1 MRLPVHT
8 IHFLQRRCQEDT
20 DKIWSFMEDKTAEE
34 LRSHHSIRVLED
46 LRNNL
51 RLQINRMNLAWRDHS
66 PGDGNVDTAAFT
78 RLNTIVESTR
88 VDVGHVLRESGDKI
102 SHRVLWEPDAPDPS
116 DPDACPEPYTS
127 LRQFHRPVMPF
138 GHPDSPHARRP
149 PHSGGVAGRASHMSY
164 THTHPVVDDPTSSH
178 A

>member
-8 IHFLQRRCQEDT
+8 IHFLQRCCQEDT
-20 DKIWSFMEDKTAEE
+20 DKILSFMENKTEEE

-51 RLQINRMNLAWRDHS
+51 RLHINRMNLTWRDHS

-88 VDVGHVLRESGDKI
+88 VDVGHVLRESGGEI
-102 SHRVLWEPDAPDPS
+102 SHRVLWTPDMPDPF
-116 DPDACPEPYTS
+116 DPDIYPEPYTS
-127 LRQFHRPVMPF
+127 LRQFHRPVMPIA
-138 GHPDSPHARRP
+138 HSDSPHAQRP
-149 PHSGGVAGRASHMSY
+149 TYPGSVAGRASHMSY
-164 THTHPVVDDPTSSH
+164 TNTLDSG
-178 A
+178 